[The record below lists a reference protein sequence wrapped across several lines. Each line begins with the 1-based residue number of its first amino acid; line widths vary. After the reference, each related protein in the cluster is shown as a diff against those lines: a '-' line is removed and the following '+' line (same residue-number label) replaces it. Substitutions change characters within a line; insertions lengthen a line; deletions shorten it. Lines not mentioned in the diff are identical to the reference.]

1 MAHYNSLNLR
11 DNAAIWITVVILG
24 LIPALALNLAEGLCS
39 SLSELSQVSPGLV
52 VKQDDVS
59 NCKMQI
65 GSLSLRSLTYQLPKV
80 GYGPTL
86 AMTGNGGLGFDSGE
100 GA

>member
-1 MAHYNSLNLR
+1 MAHYNSHNLC
-11 DNAAIWITVVILG
+11 DNFLKWITVVILG
-24 LIPALALNLAEGLCS
+24 LIPALVLDFAEGLCS
-39 SLSELSQVSPGLV
+39 LLSELSQVLPGSS
-52 VKQDDVS
+52 VKHDDVS

-65 GSLSLRSLTYQLPKV
+65 GSKSLKSLTYQLPKV